1 MKRALQN
8 LPHRRMIKSEF
19 HELPLKVDNFNRMKK
34 LARTLLMI
42 LGIGIVAISCTTT
55 TSQPAPQG
63 PQPFNVTRLQKKDV
77 KIFNEYAANIEG
89 IQNIDI
95 RPKVDGFIKE
105 IFIDEGSQVKKG
117 QKLFR
122 LEAEE
127 LNQQV
132 KAAQANVELAQAQM
146 EAAQVEVDKLRPL
159 VEKQI
164 VGEIQLKSAISNY
177 NAAKAQLNATKASY
191 QNAKENLAYT
201 VITSPVD
208 GIAGSLPYRV
218 GSLVGRNEPQPL
230 TTVSNINDIFAYFSL
245 NEKMLLDFNRQNKG
259 NTIQDKIDQMAE
271 VELILADGNSYEH
284 KGRIEAIT
292 GMVNP
297 RTGSVNYRAKFP
309 NPEML
314 LRSGISGK
322 VRLSATINDALLV
335 PQNATFEIQGHR
347 FVYAVDKQNTVK
359 SKSINISQA
368 YKDYFIVDG
377 GLEKGETIVANGLI
391 NLREGMVINPQ
402 RADAGVATGNNKEL
416 SAK

>member
-1 MKRALQN
+1 
-8 LPHRRMIKSEF
+8 
-19 HELPLKVDNFNRMKK
+19 MKK
-34 LARTLLMI
+34 LVKILCVI
-42 LGIGIVAISCTTT
+42 LGVGLIAVSCTTT
-55 TSQPAPQG
+55 NSQSAQQAPQT
-63 PQPFNVTRLQKKDV
+63 FKVTHLKKKDV
-77 KIFNEYAANIEG
+77 NIFNEYAANIEG

-132 KAAQANVELAQAQM
+132 KAAQANVELAMAQM

-159 VEKQI
+159 VDKQI
-164 VGEIQLKSAISNY
+164 VGEIQLRSAISNY
-177 NAAKAQLNATKASY
+177 NAAKAQWNATKATY

-208 GIAGSLPYRV
+208 GIVGSLPYRV

-230 TTVSNINDIFAYFSL
+230 TTISNISDIYAYFSL
-245 NEKMLLDFNRQNKG
+245 NEKKFLDFNRQNSG
-259 NTIQDKIDQMAE
+259 ATIQDKINQMAD

-284 KGRIEAIT
+284 EGRVEAIL

-297 RTGSVNYRAKFP
+297 RTGSVNYRVKFP

-322 VRLSATINDALLV
+322 IRLSTQIKDALLV
-335 PQNATFEIQGHR
+335 PQNSTFEIQGQR
-347 FVYAVDKQNTVK
+347 FVYTVDEKNTVK
-359 SKSINISQA
+359 SKSINIVKA
-368 YKDYFIVDG
+368 YNDYFIIDG
-377 GLEKGETIVANGLI
+377 GFEKQETIVANGLI
-391 NLREGMVINPQ
+391 NLREGMVINPEL
-402 RADAGVATGNNKEL
+402 ADVGVATDNSKEL